1 MKKVYPPEENVLD
14 RSIRFLKGVGP
25 KRAALLIKLGVKTI
39 EDLLFLFPR
48 RYEDRRHITPM
59 SSIEPDTFATLL
71 VRVVGVEKRTTRK
84 RNLELTIATITD
96 GSQIAQA
103 LWFNRKRLENILLPG
118 TVVAL
123 YGKARKS
130 FGLLQ
135 VINPEFE
142 IVEAEGSPEEAG
154 KIVPVYPLTEGLNQ
168 RWLRLLV
175 RQALMEYLPY
185 VEEFMPPEILARNGL
200 PSLKDALLGYHYPD
214 DERCWKLCRKR
225 LAFDELFL
233 LQLGLAVKKTQ
244 LKNEAKAPRLS
255 WHGPLQR
262 DFIERCLN
270 FELTGAQKKVLQ
282 EIADDVTKD
291 VPMNRLLQGDV
302 GSGKTVIA
310 VAAMLASADA
320 GFQSALM
327 VPTEVLAKQHY
338 SKISAWLDELNL
350 KATLLTS
357 SLTPQERQKAYDDIK
372 VGKSNIVIG
381 THALIQ
387 EGVEFQRLG
396 LVVIDEQH
404 RFGVLQRLTLADKG
418 KCPHVLV
425 MTATPI
431 PRTLALTVYG
441 DLSVSVIDELPPGR
455 SPIKTQ
461 WIRKSRLHDLY
472 QFIKD
477 RLSLGEQA
485 YWVCPLIDESE
496 SLDATSVLERYES
509 LCKEFS
515 GFKVGLLHGRLD
527 VAGKYEAYEA
537 FVRHEMDLLVATS
550 VIEVGVDVPSASII
564 VIEDA
569 YRFGLSQLHQL
580 RGRVGRGSIKGF
592 CFLLGEAPTPEAKRR
607 FKVLCSTND
616 GFVIAE
622 EDLKLRGPGAFCGV
636 RQHGITDFKV
646 ADLVKDVELL
656 QKARVEA
663 QKLVSEDPMLSKNPL
678 LKRKLL
684 ITLGEALS
692 LALTA

>member
-1 MKKVYPPEENVLD
+1 MTTICPPEESVLD
-14 RSIRFLKGVGP
+14 RSVRFLGGVGP
-25 KRAALLIKLGVKTI
+25 KRASLLMKLGVKTI

-48 RYEDRRHITPM
+48 RYEDRRHITPL

-71 VRVVGVEKRTTRK
+71 VRIVGVEKRTTRK
-84 RNLELTIATITD
+84 RNLNLTIATITD

-103 LWFNRKRLENILLPG
+103 LWFNRKRLENILVPG
-118 TVVAL
+118 SMVAL
-123 YGKARKS
+123 YGKVKRS

-142 IVEAEGSPEEAG
+142 IVEAKSSPEEMG

-168 RWLRLLV
+168 RWLRQLV

-185 VEEFMPPEILARNGL
+185 VEEFMPTEILARNGL

-214 DERCWKLCRKR
+214 DEGCWRLCRKR

-233 LQLGLAVKKTQ
+233 LQLGLAVKKAQ
-244 LKNEAKAPRLS
+244 LKDEIKAPKLC

-262 DFIERCLN
+262 SFIERCLD
-270 FELTGAQKKVLQ
+270 FELTNAQKRVLD

-320 GFQSALM
+320 GYQSALM

-338 SKISAWLDELNL
+338 NKIRAWLDKLNL

-357 SLTPQERQKAYDDIK
+357 SLTPQERQKAYGDIK
-372 VGKSNIVIG
+372 MGISDIVIG

-387 EGVEFQRLG
+387 EGVEFKGLG

-404 RFGVLQRLTLADKG
+404 RFGVLQRLTLVDKG
-418 KCPHVLV
+418 KSPHVLV

-455 SPIKTQ
+455 PPIKTQ
-461 WIRKSRLHDLY
+461 WIKKDRLHVLY
-472 QFIKD
+472 QFIKE

-509 LCKEFS
+509 LREEFS

-527 VAGKYEAYEA
+527 VSGKDETYEA
-537 FVRHEMDLLVATS
+537 FVRHEIDLLVATS
-550 VIEVGVDVPSASII
+550 VIEVGIDVPSASIM

-580 RGRVGRGSIKGF
+580 RGRVGRGSSQGF
-592 CFLLGEAPTPEAKRR
+592 CFLLGDAPTPEARKR

-636 RQHGITDFKV
+636 RQHGVTDFKV

-656 QKARVEA
+656 QKARTEA
-663 QKLVSEDPMLSKNPL
+663 QKLVSADPTLSRYPL
-678 LKRKLL
+678 LKRKLF
-684 ITLGEALS
+684 ITLGETLS